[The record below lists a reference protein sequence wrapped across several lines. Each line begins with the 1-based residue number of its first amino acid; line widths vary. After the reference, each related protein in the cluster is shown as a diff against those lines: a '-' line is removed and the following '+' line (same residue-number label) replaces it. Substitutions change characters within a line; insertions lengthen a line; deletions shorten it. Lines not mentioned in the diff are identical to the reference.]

1 MSNSDEDYMN
11 LQLDRPLL
19 DKIRTDEQIRRH
31 TLDKRFD
38 KIPVDRA
45 LHILLKGDEIQKL
58 SVIQTLPSLLVGDP
72 QTCIQ
77 RLMPKMQESLQE
89 ASTEFHVAAS
99 STFKTILEQRLVS
112 HSTFTQTFLQSIL
125 NSLDSKDQVVA
136 DAWLETLLD
145 VIELLPSEVIKREI
159 LQVAISKG
167 QLSQPVNSRIICC
180 KLLGKI
186 CTRFNSQLIR
196 KQVLPTVHS
205 LCQDVNSDVRACICL
220 QLRFVAEGLGPESV
234 KSALLPSIVELASDE
249 ESIVR
254 HASVQTIVYL
264 LPHLN
269 ADVIKSTISP
279 LIKKSCDNALKSDV
293 TVMCTIAEEFGKLAI
308 GLEKSLSTSEKTWL
322 IQFFKQLSQVGILPN
337 KDKKPSGSTFNSN
350 NTNSNSS
357 NPGNKQQEF
366 STINISTSNPTIVEH
381 YVECRRLCAFNI
393 PAMFIFAASTIED
406 VDDLIATFSE
416 LSADPFYL
424 VRRTIAC
431 GIHEVAKILGPK
443 NYLIRGEL
451 IKLLKDDNEQVLQ
464 GLIPELS
471 KTLELLIQSQSVGI
485 EQLES
490 SVVDMGKALL
500 KCENEIFNTNNWRL
514 SKLML
519 EQLEILP
526 KCFPS
531 DYIYTYFVPV
541 TLNRALNARPMPVK
555 LAAGRTFLVFIRY
568 NLKPVERSE
577 LRNKLY
583 SKFARNKSCYIR
595 MLFIR
600 MMIEAMTL
608 YSSMYFKE
616 HFYMV
621 VLSLSEDPIANI
633 RLKLVSLLPTLKSY
647 IRLPSDK
654 KLLSS
659 FESSVR
665 NLMNNEKD
673 RDVISALTT
682 VIRKLDEIDVRHEGQ
697 SSSVK
702 LNKQDNDDFKKYE
715 EEKQIMATVSGKL
728 STGQQVTLIKKSPIA
743 VTGRVNS
750 NDGAS
755 SIRNTKQ
762 SGISS
767 DNLSKSSIS
776 SQKVKQTGS
785 MPLTDSTTFKSRQTT
800 TKSFDLAKASTSSD
814 DLTSSW
820 ARLTSNSMLL
830 THLWEKIDHRGSSK
844 LSSLS
849 APSSSSSSMTSNQS
863 NFLGIATNNSEETDI
878 SSNYYY
884 HPPCNCYKSSI
895 YPSSSLSSSG
905 NIEMDYKSTE
915 ASTYSCRESLSSKL
929 NSTHLY
935 HNHHHHLYNHH
946 HNHHHHHHHN
956 HNHNHKSNYLDT
968 NYSSLTTPLVLTRN
982 KDDRHGIN
990 QYNNP
995 YKYLNNYLMPR
1006 ESTQSYNNDD
1016 NNKLMP
1022 NFAALR
1028 AVTNAAQHNS
1038 CWGFSSMPEIPVT
1051 LLEDEFLVDTGMRI
1065 PAQLSSLSQ
1074 STSKIP
1080 NLQDI
1085 IYRNTRIDNY
1095 NVNKSRRSN
1104 ISSSPCSSISFNNSG
1119 VINIDNKGKS
1129 KIHYQLPESCLRR
1142 TTSVDKSNSIG
1153 NIVGN
1158 RLSMSFDETTKI
1170 NKITINDDN
1179 NDNDD
1184 DDDEEN
1190 IKSKKYS
1197 SKSIIG
1203 KRLSSSNRNNSTSNN
1218 STTGESI
1225 TITGTSKIID
1235 DKKKKLLF
1243 VDRDKNFIPSNTN
1256 ITNITTAAT
1265 TTTTTTTAGG
1275 GGGGGGTRI
1284 LDKTK
1289 RHSAS
1294 YSIKFFDSKNYKD
1307 KFKRHSLEVP
1317 EYSPERGRLKR
1328 NYTLDVN
1335 HNQGISKIP
1344 LRNSILTG
1352 SRTAPVT
1359 RASSPIRLGPQI
1371 SFDREKDHQTGN
1383 KYHHSDHRVMTRFS
1397 SSDEQVDKLCI
1408 RFAYVDSYGREENP
1422 RKSISKL
1429 PVWVPRKKL

>member
-1 MSNSDEDYMN
+1 MADIEDFID

-19 DKIRTDEQIRRH
+19 QKLRTNEQIKRH
-31 TLDKRFD
+31 TLDTNLD
-38 KIPVDRA
+38 KKPLDRA
-45 LHILLKGDEIQKL
+45 LHILSKGDDIQKL

-77 RLMPKMQESLQE
+77 RLMPKMQQTLPT

-167 QLSQPVNSRIICC
+167 QLSQPVSSRIICC

-186 CTRFNSQLIR
+186 CTRFNSQLIK

-264 LPHLN
+264 LPHLH

-308 GLEKSLSTSEKTWL
+308 GLEKSLSTSEKSWL
-322 IQFFKQLSQVGILPN
+322 IKFFKQLAQVGILPKKDNN
-337 KDKKPSGSTFNSN
+337 KTEFGATACSN
-350 NTNSNSS
+350 T
-357 NPGNKQQEF
+357 PNKNEF
-366 STINISTSNPTIVEH
+366 SSVNTCTSNQTVIEH

-393 PAMFIFAASTIED
+393 PAMFLFAASTAED
-406 VDDLIATFSE
+406 VDQLLPTFTD
-416 LSADPFYL
+416 LSADPYYL

-443 NYLIRGEL
+443 NHLIRNEL
-451 IKLLKDDNEQVLQ
+451 IKLLKDDHEQVLQ
-464 GLIPELS
+464 GLIPQLS
-471 KTLELLIQSQSVGI
+471 TTLQLLTQSQALGM

-490 SVVDMGKALL
+490 SVVELGKALM

-514 SKLML
+514 SKLIL
-519 EQLEILP
+519 QQLEILP

-541 TLNRALNARPMPVK
+541 ALNRALNAFIKLQRPMPVR

-568 NLKPVERSE
+568 NLKPVQRTE

-583 SKFARNKSCYIR
+583 SEFARNKSCYVR

-600 MMIEAMTL
+600 MMIEAMSL

-616 HFYMV
+616 HFYTV
-621 VLSLSEDPIANI
+621 VLSLSDDPIANI

-647 IRLPSDK
+647 LRLPSDK

-673 RDVISALTT
+673 RDVISALTS
-682 VIRKLDEIDVRHEGQ
+682 VIRQLDEIDVRHEGQ
-697 SSSVK
+697 SSSIK
-702 LNKQDNDDFKKYE
+702 SNKQDNEDFKKYE
-715 EEKQIMATVSGKL
+715 EENKIMATIPSKL
-728 STGQQVTLIKKSPIA
+728 TTGQQVMTVKKSPIA
-743 VTGRVNS
+743 GTGRLTTS
-750 NDGAS
+750 DGTT
-755 SIRNTKQ
+755 ILRTTKQ
-762 SGISS
+762 SGILT
-767 DNLSKSSIS
+767 DNLSKTTMS
-776 SQKVKQTGS
+776 SQKVKQAGS
-785 MPLTDSTTFKSRQTT
+785 IPITDSTTFKSRQTT
-800 TKSFDLAKASTSSD
+800 RSFDLAKASTSSD

-830 THLWEKIDHRGSSK
+830 THLWEKIDRCTSSTPSP
-844 LSSLS
+844 SSLS
-849 APSSSSSSMTSNQS
+849 SSPSSSMSSMSSMSSSSITNPNSIIGS
-863 NFLGIATNNSEETDI
+863 NNSEEIDI
-878 SSNYYY
+878 SN
-884 HPPCNCYKSSI
+884 HHPCNCYKSFI
-895 YPSSSLSSSG
+895 YPSPLSSPG
-905 NIEMDYKSTE
+905 NCEPEYKNNEPTC
-915 ASTYSCRESLSSKL
+915 SCRESLSSKM
-929 NSTHLY
+929 NSCHLY
-935 HNHHHHLYNHH
+935 HQ
-946 HNHHHHHHHN
+946 
-956 HNHNHKSNYLDT
+956 KSNYFDT
-968 NYSSLTTPLVLTRN
+968 SSLTSPLLLTR
-982 KDDRHGIN
+982 KDETRHDIN
-990 QYNNP
+990 NYNP
-995 YKYLNNYLMPR
+995 YKYLNNYFAPR
-1006 ESTQSYNNDD
+1006 ESTQSYND
-1016 NNKLMP
+1016 KLMP

-1038 CWGFSSMPEIPVT
+1038 CWAFSSMPEIPVT
-1051 LLEDEFLVDTGMRI
+1051 LLDDEFLVDTGVRI
-1065 PAQLSSLSQ
+1065 PAQLSSSQ

-1085 IYRNTRIDNY
+1085 IYRNSRIGNY
-1095 NVNKSRRSN
+1095 NGNKSRRN
-1104 ISSSPCSSISFNNSG
+1104 ISSVSGGSCGGSGGSGSSG
-1119 VINIDNKGKS
+1119 INLEKGKS
-1129 KIHYQLPESCLRR
+1129 KMHYPLHETCLRR
-1142 TTSVDKSNSIG
+1142 TTSVDKSSIS

-1158 RLSMSFDETTKI
+1158 RLSMSFDDTRIDKSHTMSME
-1170 NKITINDDN
+1170 DDM
-1179 NDNDD
+1179 
-1184 DDDEEN
+1184 
-1190 IKSKKYS
+1190 KAKRYPSRT
-1197 SKSIIG
+1197 IG
-1203 KRLSSSNRNNSTSNN
+1203 KRLSS
-1218 STTGESI
+1218 TGESLS
-1225 TITGTSKIID
+1225 GSSKIID
-1235 DKKKKLLF
+1235 DKKRSYME
-1243 VDRDKNFIPSNTN
+1243 RDKNRMTPP
-1256 ITNITTAAT
+1256 
-1265 TTTTTTTAGG
+1265 
-1275 GGGGGGTRI
+1275 TRV
-1284 LDKTK
+1284 LDKSK

-1294 YSIKFFDSKNYKD
+1294 YSIKFFDTKSYKD

-1317 EYSPERGRLKR
+1317 DYNPERGRLKR
-1328 NYTLDVN
+1328 NFTLDVN
-1335 HNQGISKIP
+1335 HNQGMSKIP
-1344 LRNSILTG
+1344 LRNSFAVG

-1359 RASSPIRLGPQI
+1359 RASSPIRLRPQI
-1371 SFDREKDHQTGN
+1371 SFDRGKEENDGGDDGDE
-1383 KYHHSDHRVMTRFS
+1383 YRDERVMTRFS

-1408 RFAYVDSYGREENP
+1408 RFAYVDAYQREENP
-1422 RKSISKL
+1422 RKSMSKL
-1429 PVWVPRKKL
+1429 PVWVPRKKS

>member
-800 TKSFDLAKASTSSD
+800 TKSFDLAKAS
-814 DLTSSW
+814 
-820 ARLTSNSMLL
+820 
-830 THLWEKIDHRGSSK
+830 
-844 LSSLS
+844 
-849 APSSSSSSMTSNQS
+849 
-863 NFLGIATNNSEETDI
+863 
-878 SSNYYY
+878 
-884 HPPCNCYKSSI
+884 
-895 YPSSSLSSSG
+895 
-905 NIEMDYKSTE
+905 
-915 ASTYSCRESLSSKL
+915 
-929 NSTHLY
+929 
-935 HNHHHHLYNHH
+935 
-946 HNHHHHHHHN
+946 
-956 HNHNHKSNYLDT
+956 
-968 NYSSLTTPLVLTRN
+968 
-982 KDDRHGIN
+982 
-990 QYNNP
+990 
-995 YKYLNNYLMPR
+995 
-1006 ESTQSYNNDD
+1006 
-1016 NNKLMP
+1016 
-1022 NFAALR
+1022 
-1028 AVTNAAQHNS
+1028 
-1038 CWGFSSMPEIPVT
+1038 SMPEIPVT

-1275 GGGGGGTRI
+1275 GGGGGGGDGSGSGSGSGSGTRI